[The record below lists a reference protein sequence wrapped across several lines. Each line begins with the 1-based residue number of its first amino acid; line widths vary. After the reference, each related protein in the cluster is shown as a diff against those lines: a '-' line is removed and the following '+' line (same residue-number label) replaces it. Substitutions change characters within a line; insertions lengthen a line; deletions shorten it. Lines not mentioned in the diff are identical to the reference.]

1 MSQSVEQKLT
11 QYFEKAFIKGNYDPS
26 YAQVQIS
33 SRPELSDFQCNGAMP
48 LTKYAKKA
56 PFMIAEEI
64 VSLLD
69 DDFAQIAEASV
80 VKPGFINI
88 RLKDD
93 FLARLSNQQA
103 TNERLECPTVSKQK
117 SVVIDFGGPN
127 VAKPMHVGHI
137 RSTLLGDCLQ
147 RVYRF
152 CGDKV
157 VSDVHL
163 GDWGTQMG
171 MLIDELK
178 LMYPD
183 LPYFDE
189 NFTGEYPSESPVT
202 VKELAE
208 IYPRASVRCKSDA
221 AAMESARQATAALQ
235 KGRRGYRALWQH
247 FVNVSKAE
255 LKKDFE
261 SLGVYFDLWKGE
273 SDVQALIEPLVADL
287 SKRGVAVESEGAIVI
302 PVAENDEDNIPP
314 LILVKSDGAV
324 MYGTT
329 DLATIVDRINAYNA
343 DKIIY
348 VVDKRQ
354 ALHFKQVFAAAER
367 SGLKVNMEHIGF
379 GTVNGK
385 DGRPFKTRT
394 GGVMHLS
401 TLIDEAKTRASLR
414 NSDDI
419 PVADQQALVDMIAMA
434 TVKFADLANS
444 YTSDYIFDLD
454 KFSQYE
460 GKTGPYLLY
469 SAVRIKSIL
478 RKVGY
483 QGEQYQIMPATNNA
497 ERNLQLMFTQLPTA
511 IERTYRRCEPHHLC
525 EYAFQLATAFNK
537 FYNESPIAS
546 ENDVTLKQG
555 RIALA
560 LLTLK
565 HLELVLDL
573 LGIEIPERM

>member
-1 MSQSVEQKLT
+1 MSQSIEQLLT
-11 QYFEKAFIKGNYDPS
+11 EYFEKAFIAGHYDPS
-26 YAQVQIS
+26 YAQVQVS

-56 PFMIAEEI
+56 PFLIAEEI
-64 VSLLD
+64 VSLLPQAFND
-69 DDFAQIAEASV
+69 IAEAAV

-88 RLKDD
+88 RIKDD
-93 FLARLSNQQA
+93 FLAKITNSQAQDSRLH
-103 TNERLECPTVSKQK
+103 CPKVSKAR

-152 CGDKV
+152 CGDQV

-171 MLIDELK
+171 MLIDELQ
-178 LMYPD
+178 LMYPN
-183 LPYFDE
+183 LPYFDP
-189 NFTGEYPSESPVT
+189 NFDGEYPSESPVT

-221 AAMESARQATAALQ
+221 DAMASARKATAELQ
-235 KGRRGYRALWQH
+235 QGRRGYRALWQH

-273 SDVQALIEPLVADL
+273 SDVQSLIEPLVKDL
-287 SKRGVAVESEGAIVI
+287 TDRKVAIESEGAIII
-302 PVAENDEDNIPP
+302 PVAENDEDNTPP

-329 DLATIVDRINAYNA
+329 DLATIADRMQSLNA

-367 SGLKVNMEHIGF
+367 SGLSVEMEHIGF

-414 NSDDI
+414 NTDDI
-419 PVADQQALVDMIAMA
+419 PQEDQQALVDMIAMA

-469 SAVRIKSIL
+469 
-478 RKVGY
+478 
-483 QGEQYQIMPATNNA
+483 
-497 ERNLQLMFTQLPTA
+497 
-511 IERTYRRCEPHHLC
+511 
-525 EYAFQLATAFNK
+525 
-537 FYNESPIAS
+537 
-546 ENDVTLKQG
+546 
-555 RIALA
+555 
-560 LLTLK
+560 
-565 HLELVLDL
+565 
-573 LGIEIPERM
+573 